1 VFLPKCDSLY
11 RLQQLGVL
19 LPLLCGTVVMALQS
33 MSMAYVLNHFGDATR
48 INIIYALRGL
58 WAVLFAWWLA
68 RRFAGAEAQL
78 SRSIM
83 LVRLAGAV
91 LLMLSILIALW
102 PN

>member
-1 VFLPKCDSLY
+1 
-11 RLQQLGVL
+11 
-19 LPLLCGTVVMALQS
+19 MALQS

-68 RRFAGAEAQL
+68 RQFAGAEAQL
-78 SRSIM
+78 SRGIM
-83 LVRLAGAV
+83 LVRLAGAM